1 MNCVLLL
8 AASGQ
13 NDIAT
18 RSALRGPERKW
29 LLARGWSTLECLH
42 LRQNCSA
49 TVSVYKYMMNV
60 YGMVAVRQSRINGV
74 LLGVLFSNNL
84 SCPPSSFQI
93 FDALDD
99 EFPARLENI
108 PNKVDMIK
116 LRAQFPPTFRPENMD
131 QLVCFTQSNSLTAAF
146 NSTAGSSPECEAWI
160 RFAGPSAGEYCM
172 MLV

>member
-1 MNCVLLL
+1 
-8 AASGQ
+8 
-13 NDIAT
+13 
-18 RSALRGPERKW
+18 
-29 LLARGWSTLECLH
+29 
-42 LRQNCSA
+42 
-49 TVSVYKYMMNV
+49 MMNV

-93 FDALDD
+93 FDGLDD
-99 EFPARLENI
+99 EFPARLENT
-108 PNKVDMIK
+108 PNKVDMI
-116 LRAQFPPTFRPENMD
+116 TSFRPENIE

>member
-13 NDIAT
+13 NDIPQ
-18 RSALRGPERKW
+18 RSALRGPARKW
-29 LLARGWSTLECLH
+29 LLFQGWSNLKCLH
-42 LRQNCSA
+42 LIQNCSEP
-49 TVSVYKYMMNV
+49 VSVSDHKKNV
-60 YGMVAVRQSRINGV
+60 YGMIAVRQSRINGV
-74 LLGVLFSNNL
+74 LVGVLLFNNL

-116 LRAQFPPTFRPENMD
+116 LRAQFPPTFRPEDMD

-146 NSTAGSSPECEAWI
+146 NSTAG
-160 RFAGPSAGEYCM
+160 
-172 MLV
+172 

>member
-1 MNCVLLL
+1 MASRTTMVDPRMPSFATKLFCNRVSLQVHDECVRHGCCKTE
-8 AASGQ
+8 SDQ
-13 NDIAT
+13 W
-18 RSALRGPERKW
+18 RPPCGPFFQQPE
-29 LLARGWSTLECLH
+29 LSTLF
-42 LRQNCSA
+42 
-49 TVSVYKYMMNV
+49 
-60 YGMVAVRQSRINGV
+60 I
-74 LLGVLFSNNL
+74 
-84 SCPPSSFQI
+84 PD

-116 LRAQFPPTFRPENMD
+116 LRAQFPPTFRPENVD

>member
-1 MNCVLLL
+1 
-8 AASGQ
+8 
-13 NDIAT
+13 
-18 RSALRGPERKW
+18 
-29 LLARGWSTLECLH
+29 
-42 LRQNCSA
+42 
-49 TVSVYKYMMNV
+49 MMNV

-84 SCPPSSFQI
+84 SCPPSSFQM
-93 FDALDD
+93 FDGLDD

-108 PNKVDMIK
+108 PNQVDKIK
-116 LRAQFPPTFRPENMD
+116 LRAQFPPTFRPDNMD
-131 QLVCFTQSNSLTAAF
+131 QLVCFTQINSLSAAF